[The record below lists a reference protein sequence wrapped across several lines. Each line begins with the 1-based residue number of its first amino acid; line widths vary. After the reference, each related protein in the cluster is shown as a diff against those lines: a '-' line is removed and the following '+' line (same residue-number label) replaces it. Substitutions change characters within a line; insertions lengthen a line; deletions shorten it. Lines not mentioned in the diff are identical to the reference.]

1 MESIADK
8 ALKAT
13 IQHQNAFVSSS
24 SLGWLYNRSVSIA
37 STLYPL
43 AVDARGTS
51 SSEATLTSL
60 LAAIEVDVFEVEGV
74 DVAGDVSADWTSAVV
89 GGMWEAGLKL
99 V

>member
-1 MESIADK
+1 MESIADQ
-8 ALKAT
+8 ALKAA
-13 IQHQNAFVSSS
+13 IQHQNAFASSS
-24 SLGWLYNRSVSIA
+24 SLDWLYNRSVSIA

-43 AVDARGTS
+43 AVDAWGTS

-60 LAAIEVDVFEVEGV
+60 LTAIEVDVFEVEGV
-74 DVAGDVSADWTSAVV
+74 DVAGDVSVDWTSAVV